1 MLKLKIQK
9 TVGTFQFKLR
19 FPNGRIRAI
28 TNRLRPLSFI
38 EVIISKNVES
48 VYASTIV
55 RLPTDNR
62 LSHMEA

>member
-28 TNRLRPLSFI
+28 TNRLQLNGTNTGIHNLFS
-38 EVIISKNVES
+38 
-48 VYASTIV
+48 
-55 RLPTDNR
+55 
-62 LSHMEA
+62 